1 MPTMAFTDGT
11 RTRNRAS
18 RALRLRSPRDTP
30 LPLPTNVL
38 LLRWDTKPDKRIRRT
53 FLRPASTRRTSF
65 YAAHLTARHLSA
77 RGLYG
82 QAESGYRAVFE
93 ACRRALGEDA
103 PDTLAARHDLA

>member
-30 LPLPTNVL
+30 LPLPMNVL

-53 FLRPASTRRTSF
+53 FLHPASTRRTSF
-65 YAAHLTARHLSA
+65 YAAVPAGCLQTFP
-77 RGLYG
+77 
-82 QAESGYRAVFE
+82 AEVAGVVRPRERCDHHVAG
-93 ACRRALGEDA
+93 RQ
-103 PDTLAARHDLA
+103 P

>member
-65 YAAHLTARHLSA
+65 YAADRALHARHRRHTPYA
-77 RGLYG
+77 AAAGPDRPGRY
-82 QAESGYRAVFE
+82 AVVPMS
-93 ACRRALGEDA
+93 RRLGA
-103 PDTLAARHDLA
+103 GVQ